1 MGGRI
6 LLLQFLLASLVVG
19 VITADLSWT
28 SSAINYP
35 TDASYHW
42 AKNCDYTL
50 VLPKVITL
58 GTIDVANF
66 ESCALSCA
74 VNPQCNLFSYDTT
87 RYVCYVQHSQ
97 AGRQVQPGPISSGW
111 CGYIISSLPPSDDPY
126 SYSFTPYNVT
136 KI

>member
-1 MGGRI
+1 MGLHI
-6 LLLQFLLASLVVG
+6 LLLQLMAFSVVG

-28 SSAINYP
+28 TSSVSCP
-35 TDASYHW
+35 TGTSYHW

-58 GTIDVANF
+58 GTIDVSNF

-74 VNPQCNLFSYDTT
+74 VNPQCTLFSYDTT

-97 AGRQVQPGPISSGW
+97 EGRQVQPGPISSGW
-111 CGYIISSLPPSDDPY
+111 CGYIISSLPTSDDPY
-126 SYSFTPYNVT
+126 SYNATE
-136 KI
+136 I